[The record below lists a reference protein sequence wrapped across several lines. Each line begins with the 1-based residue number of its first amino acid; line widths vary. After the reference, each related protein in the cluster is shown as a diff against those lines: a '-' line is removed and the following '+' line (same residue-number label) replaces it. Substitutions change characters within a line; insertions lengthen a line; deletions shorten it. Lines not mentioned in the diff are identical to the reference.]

1 MIDATANVV
10 AIMKES
16 RMPRIVIMKES
27 RMPRIVI
34 MQAFGVG
41 ESWPN
46 MHC

>member
-1 MIDATANVV
+1 MADATANVV
-10 AIMKES
+10 AIMKE
-16 RMPRIVIMKES
+16 P